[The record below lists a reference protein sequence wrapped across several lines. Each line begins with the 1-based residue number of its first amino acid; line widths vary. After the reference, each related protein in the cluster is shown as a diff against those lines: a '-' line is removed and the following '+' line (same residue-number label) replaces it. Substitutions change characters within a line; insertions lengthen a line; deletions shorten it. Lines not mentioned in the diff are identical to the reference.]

1 MSTQLLR
8 KYIDI
13 LNESA
18 AATVHPIRPD
28 QVWAMVELNEIRG
41 DDTGVWEEP
50 PGSGGMLRD
59 QVDRLVNDIDRN
71 ISTRSDNVD
80 ISIKSGEPMDIL
92 TVFIHAKYIMA
103 LFADNI
109 EPDNMHKAMKIVLNL
124 YRMNGWQAEF
134 QNHALVLTATRKH

>member
-8 KYIDI
+8 TYIDI
-13 LNESA
+13 LNESVNGP
-18 AATVHPIRPD
+18 THPIRPY
-28 QVWAMVELNEIRG
+28 QVWSMVEINEIRG

-50 PGSGGMLRD
+50 PSSGGMLRD
-59 QVDRLVNDIDRN
+59 KVDRLVNDIDRN
-71 ISTRSDNVD
+71 IGSRSENVD

-92 TVFIHAKYIMA
+92 TVFIHAKYIMT

-109 EPDNMHKAMKIVLNL
+109 EPDDMHKAMKIVLNL
-124 YRMNGWQAEF
+124 YRMHGWKAEF